1 MYLVSQTV
9 ITGKSE
15 LYTYFDTN
23 ARLAKCLYNAA
34 LFRIRQIFTG
44 YDKPESELNTNQL
57 EVRREVELLQKAYPS
72 IKVKRVI
79 SYFHLE
85 KLMRVTH
92 NTDFFAGLPMQTAQ
106 HILQRAVADF
116 KNWLAGLRKYKK
128 HPEGFLGKPRMPHYK
143 KSDMCTYSTTY
154 QEAKLYPSDNGGS
167 DLKLPLT
174 DIHLHLSNIQPDA
187 RLKVVEVKPYY
198 GRFLLL
204 ITFEA
209 DDVPVNTDMPE
220 TAAIDFGTDNIAAI
234 VCTDGSSAIY
244 KGGAILSENRL
255 FAKQRAKYT
264 GIITKGHSRM
274 FATSRRLTDM
284 SYRHANF
291 NRDQCHKISASI
303 IRWCVAHKAG
313 TLVLGVNKYWKQE
326 SNMGRVNNQN
336 FVSMPLFIL
345 RCQLE
350 YKAALAGI
358 TIIEQ
363 EESYTSKAD
372 ITAMNHIPTY
382 GIDDAGADFSGKR
395 IKRGLY
401 RCHNGLI
408 INADCNGAANIMR
421 KALPDIWNGT
431 EDFSFLA
438 APEVYGFHEL
448 NPSSIPKKK
457 GIAAA

>member
-1 MYLVSQTV
+1 
-9 ITGKSE
+9 
-15 LYTYFDTN
+15 
-23 ARLAKCLYNAA
+23 
-34 LFRIRQIFTG
+34 
-44 YDKPESELNTNQL
+44 
-57 EVRREVELLQKAYPS
+57 VRREVELLQKAYPS

-85 KLMRVTH
+85 KLMRVT
-92 NTDFFAGLPMQTAQ
+92 NNPDFFAGLPMQTAQ
-106 HILQRAVADF
+106 QVLQQAVADF
-116 KNWLAGLRKYKK
+116 KNWLAELKKYKTC
-128 HPEGFLGKPRMPHYK
+128 PADYLGKPRMPHYK
-143 KSDMCTYSTTY
+143 KADICTYTITN
-154 QEAKLYPSDNGGS
+154 QDAVLYPSTDGGS
-167 DLKLPLT
+167 DLKLPVTKLR
-174 DIHLHLSNIQPDA
+174 LHLSNVQSNNISEV
-187 RLKVVEVKPYY
+187 KVKPYY

-204 ITFEA
+204 ITTEA
-209 DDVPVNTDMPE
+209 DNVPVNTAMPE

-244 KGGAILSENRL
+244 KGGAILSENQW

-274 FATSRRLTDM
+274 FAMSRRLTDM

-291 NRDQCHKISASI
+291 NRDQCHKISTSI

-326 SNMGRVNNQN
+326 SDIGRVNNQN

-345 RCQLE
+345 RRQLE
-350 YKAALAGI
+350 YKAALVGI

-372 ITAMNHIPTY
+372 IIAMDYIPTY
-382 GIDDAGADFSGKR
+382 GADDAKADFSGKR

-401 RCHNGLI
+401 RCHNGLV

-448 NPSSIPKKK
+448 NPSSIPQKE